1 MNNQLTHHTEEC
13 RSAILEASNLE
24 PPAPESGC
32 MQMRLGYGRAVEKQ
46 EAISLLWSTVEPGV
60 TLRGKR
66 SGGCLNSR
74 LHILLV
80 IALLAPG
87 VLVGRPAP
95 QSQTGKVQGAATEWS
110 SYGGDKASSKYSPL
124 DQIGAGNFNR
134 LKVAWIWR
142 SPDEA
147 ITKANPKL
155 RPWV

>member
-1 MNNQLTHHTEEC
+1 MNNRMTYHTEEC
-13 RSAILEASNLE
+13 RNAILEASNME
-24 PPAPESGC
+24 APAPGSGC

-46 EAISLLWSTVEPGV
+46 EAISLLRSTVEPGV

-87 VLVGRPAP
+87 VLAGRPA
-95 QSQTGKVQGAATEWS
+95 QAQTGGKVRGAAMEWS

-124 DQIGAGNFNR
+124 DQIGTDNFNR
-134 LKVAWIWR
+134 LKV
-142 SPDEA
+142 
-147 ITKANPKL
+147 
-155 RPWV
+155 V